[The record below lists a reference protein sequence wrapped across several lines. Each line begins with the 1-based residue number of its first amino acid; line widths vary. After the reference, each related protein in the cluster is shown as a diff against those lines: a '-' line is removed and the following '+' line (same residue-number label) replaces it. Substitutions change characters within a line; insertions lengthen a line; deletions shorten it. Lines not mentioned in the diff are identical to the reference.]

1 MDIYFISSST
11 HVHLKIKEYQRQGG
25 IETDSGRPSHLQ
37 KPFWGIQLL
46 FVEKGFILLDLPWVQ
61 KSRFKQLL
69 IHKRIIPCSSGI
81 YCRDAR
87 FLNSHQLIS
96 VIHHINSWRLKT
108 IRSSIDAQ
116 KVLTKFKCHLWLKK
130 KKTLQKVSTDGPH
143 LNIIK
148 TVYVKHTANIIL
160 NRGKLKAWIRQERSL
175 LPLLLNI
182 FLEVL
187 ATTKRKEKETNGIQ
201 FKKN

>member
-11 HVHLKIKEYQRQGG
+11 HIHLKIKEYQRKGG

-37 KPFWGIQLL
+37 KPFWGIQLF

-87 FLNSHQLIS
+87 FFNIHKLIS
-96 VIHHINSWRLKT
+96 VIHINKLKNRNHI
-108 IRSSIDAQ
+108 IISIDGGKAFDKIQHPFMIKTCQ
-116 KVLTKFKCHLWLKK
+116 KVGIEETSYYF
-130 KKTLQKVSTDGPH
+130 
-143 LNIIK
+143 
-148 TVYVKHTANIIL
+148 IL
-160 NRGKLKAWIRQERSL
+160 
-175 LPLLLNI
+175 
-182 FLEVL
+182 VL
-187 ATTKRKEKETNGIQ
+187 A
-201 FKKN
+201 KKHFAVME